1 MLLFKAFDSSSYK
14 PAKEEEKEIIQ
25 PCWFIAYV
33 SHAIYNFF
41 TRIFIRCLSEA
52 QNFSGPT
59 VSKHEYFVIDDCN
72 TDNRTQVA
80 MKTNDCS

>member
-1 MLLFKAFDSSSYK
+1 ML
-14 PAKEEEKEIIQ
+14 
-25 PCWFIAYV
+25 V
-33 SHAIYNFF
+33 SRLCHAIFNFF

-80 MKTNDCS
+80 MKSNDCSQTWIKHEQGTRAVRDD